1 MDEFETKNQLLFKEV
16 IKRRFNSFLILPLF
30 RTYISK
36 ILFAVRLGA
45 NYSYPLPKF
54 QTNRSKNGGCR
65 LVAMANIK
73 GYPWTNPGIKN
84 LCRPPDSLSLIA
96 LHIPWNFQINISSA
110 WLHRSVAN
118 FDQISHFAQACSKLS
133 IFLDFFARNNLK
145 ISHSPIQWIKK
156 LELQFANPVFLMSSL
171 LVYSKILRGC
181 FLSWCKILF

>member
-1 MDEFETKNQLLFKEV
+1 MDKFETKNQLLFKEV
-16 IKRRFNSFLILPLF
+16 IKKNVFLILPLF
-30 RTYISK
+30 RTYVSK

-73 GYPWTNPGIKN
+73 GYPWTDPGIKK

-96 LHIPWNFQINISSA
+96 LHTPWKFQISSA

-118 FDQISHFAQACSKLS
+118 FDQISHFAHACARLLQLT
-133 IFLDFFARNNLK
+133 FLKRNFALTGINK
-145 ISHSPIQWIKK
+145 W
-156 LELQFANPVFLMSSL
+156 
-171 LVYSKILRGC
+171 LRC
-181 FLSWCKILF
+181 PKNFI